1 MNNELIAHYVFM
13 YAINFMFI
21 ILNLLIMIKT
31 SIVKRRPT
39 SYPWVPVNSM
49 GMSLGKILNPL
60 SMCFLMGL
68 DIFMGLDS

>member
-31 SIVKRRPT
+31 SIVKHRLT

-49 GMSLGKILNPL
+49 GMSFGKILNPL
-60 SMCFLMGL
+60 RVRLF
-68 DIFMGLDS
+68 